1 MKRTERLSPLVSHTN
16 KKEQQALQAMATS
29 KNELNMELRKV
40 EQLNA
45 YKADYMNKQSQP
57 NVTYSSLELREFKR
71 FVDQLDQTINQQGEI
86 VKMRQQALDHKLK
99 IWQLTRVNLKVM
111 HKFVDNLNKVE
122 RLEVEKAEQ
131 KEMDEL
137 SQQRTI
143 LK

>member
-40 EQLNA
+40 VQLRS
-45 YKADYMNKQSQP
+45 YKADYMNKQSQK
-57 NVTYSSLELREFKR
+57 NVTYSSFELREFKR
-71 FVDQLDQTINQQGEI
+71 FVDQLDQTINRQSEI
-86 VKMRQQALDHKLK
+86 VEMRKQALEHKWK

-111 HKFVDNLNKVE
+111 HKVVDNLNKVE
-122 RLEVEKAEQ
+122 RLEVDKAEQ

-137 SQQRTI
+137 SQRKR

>member
-40 EQLNA
+40 EQLRS
-45 YKADYMNKQSQP
+45 YKADYMNKQSQK
-57 NVTYSSLELREFKR
+57 NVTYSSFELREFKR
-71 FVDQLDQTINQQGEI
+71 FVDQLDQTINRQSEI
-86 VKMRQQALDHKLK
+86 VEMRKQALEHKWK

-111 HKFVDNLNKVE
+111 HKVVDNLNKVE
-122 RLEVEKAEQ
+122 RLEVDKAEQ

-137 SQQRTI
+137 SQRKR